1 MSSEENV
8 KMTKEIKAGYL
19 DTAISGVTTLTF
31 PRGLVNLKQDFRVKS
46 NNNGKEVVLT
56 NLTSPIDRPENIRL
70 AYSEIANIYNGTGIE
85 PSVAAPSKKGVS
97 VLAQVTDV
105 ISVADTTDAD
115 FRIDLPLSAHLVI
128 KAPASEYV
136 TAAQIQTVVGRLLSS
151 LFDTGSTSNSRLE
164 AILRGSLV
172 PTEL

>member
-1 MSSEENV
+1 MA
-8 KMTKEIKAGYL
+8 KEIKTGYT
-19 DTAISGVTTLTF
+19 DTPVSGVSSLTF
-31 PRGLVNLKQDFRVKS
+31 PRAVLNIQKDFRVKS
-46 NNNGKEVVLT
+46 NNNGKEIVLT
-56 NLTSPIDRPENIRL
+56 NITAPIDRPENIRL

-85 PSVAAPSKKGVS
+85 PSVASPTKKGVS
-97 VLAQVTDV
+97 VLAQVTDT
-105 ISVADTTDAD
+105 ISVTDTVDAD

-136 TAAQIQTVVGRLLSS
+136 TSAQVQAVVGRLLSS
-151 LFDTGSTSNSRLE
+151 LFDTGVTTTSRLE